1 VPVPTTPQAVA
12 PVSRLLR
19 DQVFTRVLDAI
30 RAGDYKPGDT
40 LADEDLESWLGV
52 SRTPI
57 RQALARLVS
66 VGLVEMEPNRYTRVA
81 SIDAREFMNSTGALV
96 ALWKL
101 AAEST
106 IGNLS
111 GSDTKKLKNLFDQA
125 IQALKSAKSVGEV
138 IEKTLEPLAFLA
150 EKSGNAELK
159 RIHDDVIIREEFQVR
174 GISDRLST
182 KSYRKHLSAI
192 RDAYLD
198 NDAAAVASA
207 LDDLLTSSLERG
219 QEYLDEL
226 DEPAST
232 HVASRRRL
240 LQDDV
245 YERIARAIV
254 DGTLLPGEVLRDDEL
269 TAWLQVSRTPLRQAL
284 DRLADNGLVE
294 TAPNRYTRVA
304 VPSPER
310 FRNQCEVLGS
320 LSAYSAA
327 RGASDLPDE
336 DLARLTEVVKTLQK
350 KRTDSDAAAFADRLS
365 LTSDIV
371 TMFPRAFG
379 DRRLATLLADM
390 TLGINQF
397 LVAHHSELNP
407 ARQAELYP
415 AFLEAAKKRDGN
427 RLASLSRDL
436 WLGGVETTLSQLP
449 AAATIKS

>member
-19 DQVFTRVLDAI
+19 DQVFTRVLEAI

-81 SIDAREFMNSTGALV
+81 SIDAREFMNSTGALI

-101 AAEST
+101 AAEAT
-106 IGNLS
+106 VGKLS
-111 GSDTKKLKNLFDQA
+111 GSDAKKLKNLFDQA
-125 IQALKSAKSVGEV
+125 TQALKSAKSVGD
-138 IEKTLEPLAFLA
+138 LAFLA

-174 GISDRLST
+174 GISDRLSA
-182 KSYRKHLSAI
+182 KNYRKHLTAI
-192 RDAYLD
+192 RDAYHD
-198 NDAAAVASA
+198 EDIAAVASA
-207 LDDLLTSSLERG
+207 LDDLLASSLQRG

-304 VPSPER
+304 VPTPER
-310 FRNQCEVLGS
+310 FRDQCEVLGS
-320 LSAYSAA
+320 LSAYSVA
-327 RGASDLPDE
+327 RGAGTLPDE
-336 DLARLTEVVKTLQK
+336 DLSRLTDVVKTLQK
-350 KRTDSDAAAFADRLS
+350 KRTDTDAAALADRLS

-397 LVAHHSELNP
+397 LVAHQSELNP
-407 ARQAELYP
+407 AHQAELYP
-415 AFLEAAKKRDGN
+415 AFLEAAKKRDGD
-427 RLASLSRDL
+427 RLATLSRDL
-436 WLGGVETTLSQLP
+436 WRGGVDAAIAQAP
-449 AAATIKS
+449 AAPVKA

>member
-1 VPVPTTPQAVA
+1 MPVPTTPQAVA

-19 DQVFTRVLDAI
+19 DQVFTRVLEAI

-81 SIDAREFMNSTGALV
+81 SIDAREFMNSTGALI

-101 AAEST
+101 AAEVT
-106 IGNLS
+106 VGKLS
-111 GSDTKKLKNLFDQA
+111 GSDAKKLKHLFDQA
-125 IQALKSAKSVGEV
+125 TQALKSAKSVGDV
-138 IEKTLEPLAFLA
+138 IQQTLEPLAFLA

-182 KSYRKHLSAI
+182 KNYRKHLTAI
-192 RDAYLD
+192 RDAYHD
-198 NDAAAVASA
+198 EDITAVASA
-207 LDDLLTSSLERG
+207 LDDLLKSSLERG

-304 VPSPER
+304 VPTPER
-310 FRNQCEVLGS
+310 FRDQCEVLGS

-327 RGASDLPDE
+327 RGAGALPDE
-336 DLARLTEVVKTLQK
+336 DLSRLTDVVKTLQK
-350 KRTDSDAAAFADRLS
+350 KRTDSDAAALADRLS

-397 LVAHHSELNP
+397 LVAHRSELNP
-407 ARQAELYP
+407 AHQTELYP
-415 AFLEAAKKRDGN
+415 AFLDAAKKRDGE
-427 RLASLSRDL
+427 RLATLSRDL
-436 WLGGVETTLSQLP
+436 WRGGMDAAIAQAP
-449 AAATIKS
+449 AAASVKA

>member
-111 GSDTKKLKNLFDQA
+111 GSDTKKLKN
-125 IQALKSAKSVGEV
+125 KSVGEV

-449 AAATIKS
+449 SAATIKS